1 MVTSSSGN
9 LNRYE
14 LETLYEIARTLNST
28 LDLDKVLLL
37 VMDRVIKVMRADRGF
52 LMLVNPETNQ
62 LEFKIARNAHAQTIA
77 KNAFKISMSSI
88 HQVVKTRQAVT
99 DADLFDPTVSMQGY
113 GIYALMCAPLVV
125 REKCIGAVYVDL
137 LSPDSSFHPR
147 QLDLLIAFCH
157 QAAIAIDNARLFELV
172 NESKQYMDNIFAS
185 IASGVITINAAG
197 IITTFNVAAATI
209 LQVNPSLSVGQHY
222 QQFFSQRSE
231 VELLGPLH
239 HARQRNETTQPVT
252 HRIACKIPGRDGLTY
267 LNITISALR
276 DPQGTYIGTALVID
290 DYTEQ
295 KRKEDEA
302 QEVRHLFK
310 RFVHPS
316 VVEQLMQNPKA
327 VKLGGELKEV
337 TVVFA
342 DIRGYTRLCEHLPPE
357 QAMHLINI
365 YMGMMVEKIWE
376 EEGTITGFKG
386 DEVMAIFN
394 APLPQ
399 RGHALHAIRAVWQM
413 RQAVLSYQRTH
424 PQGIPIAFGF
434 GVNTGVAV
442 VGNIGSEER
451 IQNYTAICDT
461 VNIAV
466 RLQAGAT
473 ENVILLSEQTYLHV
487 YRYIQASEPFSLE
500 VKNRTALS
508 NVRRLQGLY

>member
-1 MVTSSSGN
+1 MVTSSSGH

-28 LDLDKVLLL
+28 LDLDEVLLL
-37 VMDRVIKVMRADRGF
+37 VMDRVIKVVRADRGF
-52 LMLVNPETNQ
+52 LMLVNPETNKP
-62 LEFKIARNAHAQTIA
+62 EFKIARNAHAQTIA

-88 HQVVKTRQAVT
+88 QQVVKTRLAVT
-99 DADLFDPTVSMQGY
+99 DTDLFDPTVSMQGY
-113 GIYALMCAPLVV
+113 GIYALMCAPLIV
-125 REKCIGAVYVDL
+125 REKCIGAVYIDL
-137 LSPDSSFHPR
+137 LSPNASFQPK

-172 NESKQYMDNIFAS
+172 NEGKQYMDNIFAS
-185 IASGVITINAAG
+185 IANGVITINAAG

-209 LQVNPSLSVGQHY
+209 LKMNPLQAVGQHY
-222 QQFFSQRSE
+222 QHCFSLRPE
-231 VELLGPLH
+231 VELIELLH
-239 HARQRNETTQPVT
+239 NAQQRNEATPPAS
-252 HRIACKIPGRDGLTY
+252 HKIACTIPGRNGQVY

-276 DPQGTYIGTALVID
+276 DPQGAYIGTALVID
-290 DYTEQ
+290 DYTAQ

-316 VVEQLMQNPKA
+316 VVEQLMQHPKA

-342 DIRGYTRLCEHLPPE
+342 DIRGYTRLCERLMPE

-365 YMGMMVEKIWE
+365 YMGMMVEIIWE

-399 RGHALHAIRAVWQM
+399 RGHALHAIRAVWKM
-413 RQAVLSYQRTH
+413 RQEVLSYQRAY

-451 IQNYTAICDT
+451 IQNYTAIGDT
-461 VNIAV
+461 VNIAA
-466 RLQAGAT
+466 RLQAGAA
-473 ENVILLSEQTYLHV
+473 ENSILLSEQTYLQV
-487 YRYIQASEPFSLE
+487 YRHIQASEPFPLE
-500 VKNRTALS
+500 VKNRTTLP